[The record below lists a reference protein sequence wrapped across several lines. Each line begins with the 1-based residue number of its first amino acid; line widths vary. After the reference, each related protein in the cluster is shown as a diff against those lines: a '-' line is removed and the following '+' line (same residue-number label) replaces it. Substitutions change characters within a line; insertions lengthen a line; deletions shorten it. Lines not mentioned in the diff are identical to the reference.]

1 MSKELTWSELV
12 HDDAS
17 FMALL
22 QIGQTLVITHEG
34 RPIGRLVPSD
44 RQRRPWIVGVCG
56 ASGVGYAA
64 ALIRGLIDVGEPVD
78 LIVSR
83 AAKLTIMDETGVPFR
98 EADWAAGLQ
107 AWTTLCGFK
116 VEAAEGDIRCWPP
129 ADFTAGP
136 ASGSYLAKGMVVVPA
151 TTAAVG
157 GIANGLSKD
166 LVQRAAEVTLK
177 ERRPLVVVPR
187 ETPFTRV
194 TLQNLLA
201 LDEMGAVV
209 LPASPGFY
217 AGTTDVS
224 NLYGFIA
231 GKILDLLGV
240 NNTLLRRWNGVLGAV
255 RESDGA
261 HSASSDAQGWQ
272 GSSHP
277 GQSGSQRPVS
287 GGRTAGSATR
297 FPPLPRLRCPGPR
310 LPGPRLARC
319 RAPRRAP
326 GHPPAAGP

>member
-1 MSKELTWSELV
+1 MSKEVTWSELV

-34 RPIGRLVPSD
+34 RPIGRLVPSERD
-44 RQRRPWIVGVCG
+44 RRPWIVGVCG

-64 ALIRGLIDVGEPVD
+64 ALIRGLVDAGEPVD

-107 AWTTLCGFK
+107 AWTALCGFE
-116 VEAAEGDIRCWPP
+116 VEADEGDIRCWPP

-166 LVQRAAEVTLK
+166 LVQRAAEVALK
-177 ERRPLVVVPR
+177 ERRPLVIVPR

-194 TLQNLLA
+194 TLQHLLA
-201 LDEMGAVV
+201 LDEMGAIV

-217 AGTTDVS
+217 AGTADVS
-224 NLYGFIA
+224 TLYGFIA
-231 GKILDLLGV
+231 GKILDLLGIK
-240 NNTLLRRWNGVLGAV
+240 NSLFRRWRGALGAG
-255 RESDGA
+255 RESDG
-261 HSASSDAQGWQ
+261 STRASTDV
-272 GSSHP
+272 P
-277 GQSGSQRPVS
+277 DI
-287 GGRTAGSATR
+287 
-297 FPPLPRLRCPGPR
+297 
-310 LPGPRLARC
+310 
-319 RAPRRAP
+319 P
-326 GHPPAAGP
+326 GHDVPAVPGHSQKSRRQISRRPRSAP